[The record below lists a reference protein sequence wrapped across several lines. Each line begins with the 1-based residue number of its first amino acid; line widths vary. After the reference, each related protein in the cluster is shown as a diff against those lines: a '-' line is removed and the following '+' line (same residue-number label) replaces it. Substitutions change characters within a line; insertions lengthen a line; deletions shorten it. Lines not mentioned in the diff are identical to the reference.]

1 MNKKI
6 YRFLSGV
13 VALALI
19 FGSYLSVSAAPGVRD
34 TAFVATGTKTIPQ
47 TIVLQPPSWGTGSTS
62 LTGPEINAR
71 FATVIMSRGK
81 LQSHLS
87 GYLSAGVSNV
97 YLYLIS
103 DGLAGPLGLT
113 SVSAQGL
120 LCTAAQKT
128 QTVYTN
134 SVTMDTGDFCE
145 IHDAIIKH
153 TALADY
159 PDLFPTEA
167 WFLHQADGSRY
178 ERDGGMYRPNQGN
191 ADWQKYFVRRALRE
205 LKSIDPAHA
214 PLAGVDGIY
223 LDNLSASFP
232 QLVTAGGGQPPKEYA
247 TNNLYDAAMLSFA
260 KAVSEGI
267 AGYPLIGNINSLN
280 AQWADFAPYLTGG
293 LAESFATNWGA
304 AASTSLL
311 VNELAWAD
319 QWLAGGNTL
328 YLVTQGD
335 TAGKYNLFG
344 LSMFLLVYQN
354 GVEYRYAD
362 RSSYTDYLEVAEY
375 FNQMGSPLGARVK
388 ISDSPIVYKR
398 CYTNASITVD
408 LTNKTSSF
416 GDVCGAA
423 AAATTPVTNTPTATF
438 TPTAQPTLMMNTVEP
453 TATQVVA
460 LSTQTSNTATEAV
473 PTTQV
478 ASTATQVAP
487 PTQVITT
494 ATQVAHPT
502 QISAPSTQVTHPTQ
516 VTNPATQIV
525 PPTKSVPATQ
535 LAVSAADLISTDG
548 FEGGNFT
555 AWSSSVVDKGDLS
568 VIPGSALV
576 GKNSLQAVIDDRV
589 KIFVN
594 DDRPTAEPRYRAR
607 FYFDPNSIS
616 MLNKE
621 DFYLFQGYTSASVA
635 VVRVKLAYVNG
646 KYQLM
651 ASVLND
657 NGAWVYSSLFQISDA
672 PHFVELDWQAS
683 SSATAKNGHLTFW
696 IDGTQQANLTGI
708 DNDLRRI
715 EKAQLGAVAGL
726 DASTRGTILL
736 DAFESRRLTYI
747 GPVAGTNLAT
757 MPGLV
762 NAATPIVTLPSAT
775 VTATAT
781 IASTQVVVLPS
792 LTPTSLPPT
801 QEPTSIPATPTV
813 APTETAPVEIP
824 ATEIP
829 ATPTATAP

>member
-47 TIVLQPPSWGTGSTS
+47 TIVLQPPSWGTGSTA

-97 YLYLIS
+97 YVYLIS

-120 LCTAAQKT
+120 LCTATQKT

-167 WFLHQADGSRY
+167 WFLHQSDGSRY

-191 ADWQKYFVRRALRE
+191 ADWQKYFVRRTLRE
-205 LKSIDPAHA
+205 LKLIDPAHA
-214 PLAGVDGIY
+214 PVPGVDGIY

-260 KAVSEGI
+260 KAVSAGT

-280 AQWADFAPYLTGG
+280 AQWADFAPYLSGG

-375 FNQMGSPLGARVK
+375 FNQMGSPVGARVK
-388 ISDSPIVYKR
+388 VSDSPLVYKR
-398 CYTNASITVD
+398 CYTNASVTVD

-416 GDVCGAA
+416 GDVCGAS

-438 TPTAQPTLMMNTVEP
+438 TPTAQPTLVTNTVVP
-453 TATQVVA
+453 TATQIVALSTQASNTATQVVA
-460 LSTQTSNTATEAV
+460 
-473 PTTQV
+473 PTQV
-478 ASTATQVAP
+478 ISTATQV
-487 PTQVITT
+487 V
-494 ATQVAHPT
+494 HPT
-502 QISAPSTQVTHPTQ
+502 LSS
-516 VTNPATQIV
+516 PATQIV
-525 PPTKSVPATQ
+525 APTKNVVLPTATQ
-535 LAVSAADLISTDG
+535 LVVSAADLISTDG

-568 VIPGSALV
+568 VFPGAALV
-576 GKNSLQAVIDDRV
+576 GKNSLQAVIDDGV
-589 KIFVN
+589 KIFVT
-594 DDRPTAEPRYRAR
+594 DDRPTAEKHYRAR
-607 FYFDPNSIS
+607 FYFDPNSIT

-621 DFYLFQGYTSASVA
+621 DFYLFQGYTSTSVA
-635 VVRVKLAYVNG
+635 VVRVKLAYVNS

-657 NGAWVYSSLFQISDA
+657 SGVWVYTSLFPISDA
-672 PHFVELDWQAS
+672 PHFIELDWQAS
-683 SSATAKNGHLTFW
+683 SSTTAKNGYLTFW
-696 IDGTQQANLTGI
+696 IDGAQQANLTGV

-747 GPVAGTNLAT
+747 GPEAGTNLAN
-757 MPGLV
+757 MPGLTK
-762 NAATPIVTLPSAT
+762 ATTPIATLPSAT
-775 VTATAT
+775 FTATAT
-781 IASTQVVVLPS
+781 IASTQVVLPS

-801 QEPTSIPATPTV
+801 LEPTSVPATPTV
-813 APTETAPVEIP
+813 VPTETAPVEIP